1 MNLSQNKRV
10 LPRGEGPVGCH
21 GRKKQFV
28 GAPFFPFRFVLGAAL
43 V

>member
-1 MNLSQNKRV
+1 MKNIQKKRV
-10 LPRGEGPVGCH
+10 LPRAGRSVGAY
-21 GRKKQFV
+21 GRKNQLV